1 MLYEIA
7 RRNKEKVFCR
17 MPFGHA
23 DRRLFMNSQLKTKD
37 KTGHGHGAEIT
48 RIVEYRNRFTPCCAQ
63 SHYEGQEMIR
73 RGDGIGG
80 IGMRGV
86 VDDGVI
92 IMIPYGLDNV
102 VVETQRLRRATRVIP
117 FDASQVVDDVATGK
131 NQISLS
137 TQWRQ
142 FLAEV
147 IQFLWR
153 EITIY
158 GELDD
163 GNIGVGEH
171 MDQYGP
177 CAVVDAPLVI
187 DGNSRPQKVLY
198 RPGQIGIAWY
208 GIGDLV

>member
-1 MLYEIA
+1 
-7 RRNKEKVFCR
+7 

-37 KTGHGHGAEIT
+37 KAGHGHGSKIT
-48 RIVEYRNRFTPCCAQ
+48 CIVKYGNCFTPCCAQ
-63 SHYEGQEMIR
+63 SHHKGKKVIWC
-73 RGDGIGG
+73 GDSIGG

-92 IMIPYGLDNV
+92 IMIPHGLDNV
-102 VVETQRLRRATRVIP
+102 VVETQRLRRATGVIP
-117 FDASQVVDDVATGK
+117 FDASQVVNDVATGK

-153 EITIY
+153 
-158 GELDD
+158 
-163 GNIGVGEH
+163 
-171 MDQYGP
+171 
-177 CAVVDAPLVI
+177 
-187 DGNSRPQKVLY
+187 
-198 RPGQIGIAWY
+198 
-208 GIGDLV
+208 